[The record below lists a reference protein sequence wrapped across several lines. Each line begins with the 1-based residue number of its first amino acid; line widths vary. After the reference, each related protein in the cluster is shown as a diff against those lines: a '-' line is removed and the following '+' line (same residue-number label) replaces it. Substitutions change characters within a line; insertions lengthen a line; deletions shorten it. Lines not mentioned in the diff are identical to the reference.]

1 MIFFD
6 VYIYIIFKIKLKLND
21 ELNYDGLCVTDSEFK
36 FWNLKMDYN
45 MGYNIIHY
53 PDIVE
58 FLNEIKYNNL
68 LCLAVRNDDTKMA
81 KLLLMHGADIHTDQD
96 YLIRYASKYGYESL
110 VILSLFYGANI
121 NAWDNYA
128 LREASLHGHTDIVK
142 LLIENGASFHT

>member
-58 FLNEIKYNNL
+58 FLNEIKNEIKKDVRKKNAIKKDVRKNNNFQNDISKKIKYNNL

-96 YLIRYASKYGYESL
+96 YPIRYASKYGYESL
-110 VILSLFYGANI
+110 VILSL
-121 NAWDNYA
+121 W
-128 LREASLHGHTDIVK
+128 R
-142 LLIENGASFHT
+142 